1 VPELGPLGSV
11 RGALSDER
19 PLYVAAYSVANDISP
34 SSRESGEPHASLR
47 STNLCGRYGPGGR

>member
-19 PLYVAAYSVANDISP
+19 PLTAGYTGSRGTGEVRPRGKSCCHRLQSAD
-34 SSRESGEPHASLR
+34 SSRGLLEMK
-47 STNLCGRYGPGGR
+47 Y